1 MQTIQQPSSG
11 SGQDSR
17 FGLLDLFKRQ
27 ISNFP
32 DKKALVFGSA
42 SISYAELDK
51 RSSILGRCILT
62 LAPESAL
69 IGLSCT
75 PSIQMVINVLAILK
89 SGKGFM
95 PLELNSGA
103 EKIETMIA
111 DSGLSWVLSSDEDSV
126 FSEFG
131 LKILDINTDS
141 GHFGG
146 QVLPKCIDPESL
158 AYVVF
163 TSGSAGKAKGVPVK
177 HKAIENYIRNAI
189 ELYCQTESDET
200 CTYFHLSLAF
210 DASFTAL
217 FASLCSGGTMVIASG
232 QYSNAFMD
240 PNFLR
245 YAPYDFLKLTPVQVF
260 ELEALNSIQALKAS
274 SRFVFGGETL
284 YDRHIRVFRKRS
296 IEAVF
301 FNEYGPSETCVGCL
315 VYRFMSSE
323 TFDNGIL
330 SIPVGF
336 SMKGVNVRIVNNE
349 LRPVGPRE
357 CGEIVISGAQV
368 LTSYLNERQSAS
380 GKVNHEHRNP
390 GVVPDYYR
398 SGDFAYM
405 DDKGRIIYICRED
418 KWDMMYSEL
427 LNACQL
433 EHEIAAI
440 DGVKN
445 TLVMKVENPDGA
457 NSVIAYLQLED
468 GGLTL
473 DRIKPALAEMFVNR
487 SYAINFVRIEGFPL
501 TVNKKINRKA
511 LPGYVSYDGAK
522 ARFQPDALQE
532 KDVFV
537 IAPSPV
543 SANKSNATFL
553 NALRKN
559 RKIQPPAG
567 VGNRSHRGYFSA
579 PGKANFRMIKRD

>member
-1 MQTIQQPSSG
+1 MQTTQQPVCG
-11 SGQDSR
+11 SEQDST

-27 ISNFP
+27 KSKFP
-32 DKKALVFGSA
+32 DKKALVFEST
-42 SISYAELDK
+42 SITYDELDE
-51 RSSILGRCILT
+51 RSSILARCIHT
-62 LAPESAL
+62 VAHGSAL

-89 SGKGFM
+89 SGKAFM
-95 PLELNSGA
+95 PLELKSGT

-111 DSGLSWVLSSDEDSV
+111 DSGLSWVLSSDDDSV

-131 LKILDINTDS
+131 LNILDINTES
-141 GHFGG
+141 GHFCG
-146 QVLPKCIDPESL
+146 QALPKYINPESL
-158 AYVVF
+158 AYVVY

-189 ELYCQTESDET
+189 ELYCQTESNET

-260 ELEALNSIQALKAS
+260 ELEALKSIQALKAS

-284 YDRHIRVFRKRS
+284 YDRHIGVFRKRN

-315 VYRFMSSE
+315 VYRFTISE
-323 TFDNGIL
+323 SFDKRIL

-336 SMKGVNVRIVNNE
+336 SMNGVNVRIVNSA
-349 LRPVGPRE
+349 LRPVGPWE

-368 LTSYLNERQSAS
+368 LASYLNEKQSVS
-380 GKVNHEHRNP
+380 ERVIHEHRSP
-390 GVVPDYYR
+390 AAVPEYYR

-405 DDKGRIIYICRED
+405 DDDGRIIYICRED

-427 LNACQL
+427 LNACHL

-445 TLVMKVENPDGA
+445 TLVMKVQNPDGA
-457 NSVIAYLQLED
+457 DSVVAYLQLED

-473 DRIKPALAEMFVNR
+473 DKIKPALVKMFSNR
-487 SYAINFVRIEGFPL
+487 SYAINFIRIEGFPL

-511 LPGYVSYDGAK
+511 LPGYMSSDGAK

-532 KDVFV
+532 KDVFL
-537 IAPSPV
+537 IAPSPGP
-543 SANKSNATFL
+543 ANRSNATFL

-559 RKIQPPAG
+559 QKIQPPVG
-567 VGNRSHRGYFSA
+567 VGNRSFSAYFNA
-579 PGKANFRMIKRD
+579 PGKANLRLTKRD